1 MLTMTK
7 LFFVTNVIYE
17 VLYCTVSESNMPKPG
32 FKTITI
38 SEAVYEKFYNVYEK
52 SKETLTMK
60 GINSFAGYVTYML
73 EQNMQKDKTF
83 AKFAPKLELISIED
97 DRVIIKNN
105 IVNRIAEIVIQRG
118 ELYCQLCEVKDCHC
132 IGYVWSIPEI
142 YEKLHSKGLRNSK

>member
-1 MLTMTK
+1 
-7 LFFVTNVIYE
+7 
-17 VLYCTVSESNMPKPG
+17 MPKPG
-32 FKTITI
+32 FKSITI
-38 SEAVYEKFYNVYEK
+38 SETVYEKFFSVYEK
-52 SKETLTMK
+52 SKESLTMK

-142 YEKLHSKGLRNSK
+142 YEKLHSKGLRNSR

>member
-1 MLTMTK
+1 
-7 LFFVTNVIYE
+7 
-17 VLYCTVSESNMPKPG
+17 
-32 FKTITI
+32 
-38 SEAVYEKFYNVYEK
+38 
-52 SKETLTMK
+52 MK

-142 YEKLHSKGLRNSK
+142 YEKLHSKGLRNSR

>member
-1 MLTMTK
+1 
-7 LFFVTNVIYE
+7 
-17 VLYCTVSESNMPKPG
+17 MPKPG
-32 FKTITI
+32 FKSITI
-38 SEAVYEKFYNVYEK
+38 SETVYEKFYSVYEK
-52 SKETLTMK
+52 SKDNLTMK
-60 GINSFAGYVTYML
+60 GINSFAGYITYML

-142 YEKLHSKGLRNSK
+142 YEKLHSKGLRNSR

>member
-132 IGYVWSIPEI
+132 IGYLWSIPEI
-142 YEKLHSKGLRNSK
+142 NETLHSKGLRNSR